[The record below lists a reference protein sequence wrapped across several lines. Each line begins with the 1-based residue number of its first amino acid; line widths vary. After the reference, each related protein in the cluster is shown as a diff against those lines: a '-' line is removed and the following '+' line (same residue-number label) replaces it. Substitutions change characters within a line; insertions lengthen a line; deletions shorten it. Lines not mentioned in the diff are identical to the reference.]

1 MFRFEDP
8 IYLYLLVLIPILAL
22 IRFVSYRNQRKRLRQ
37 FGDPELLKQLMPDV
51 SRFRP
56 LVKFW
61 VLLGALALLIVMLAR
76 PQLGT
81 KISNE
86 KRVGIET
93 IIAMDISNSMLAED
107 VVPSRLDRSKMM
119 VENLVD
125 HFTNDKI
132 GLIVFAGDAF
142 VQLPI
147 TSDYVSAKMFLSSIS
162 PSMMASQGT
171 DIARAIEMA
180 THSFT
185 QEEGIGKAIIVI
197 TDGEDHEGGAL
208 EAAKAAKD
216 EGMRVYVLG
225 VGSVNGA
232 PIPVSGTGDYMKDNT
247 GNTVMSALNEDMC
260 KQVAQAGGGAY
271 IHVENNSAAQQQLD
285 NELDKLAKKETTT
298 AVYSEFDEQFQAVGI
313 LVLLLLIVEIC
324 ILDRRNPLIKR
335 LSLFK
340 RKGVSNQESVV
351 RSKMLMILFFLL
363 TPISYLL
370 FPDSCLQT
378 PVSAQTDRQY
388 IRQGNKLFRSGD
400 YPNAEVSY
408 RKAIEKNP
416 KNPQAVFNLGNA
428 LMAQKKDSAA
438 VMQFDS
444 ATKLETN
451 PLRKAKAYHNVG
463 VICQSHKMYGEAIE
477 AYKSALR
484 LNPADDETRYNLVLC
499 KHQQKKQQQ
508 NQQQN
513 QQGNNDQKQDDK
525 KDQQN
530 KDQQKDKQEDKKQQE
545 QPKPQ
550 MSKENAEQLLNAAI
564 QNEKQTQDKLNKAQ
578 QQPQRRTTL
587 KNW

>member
-8 IYLYLLVLIPILAL
+8 IYLYQLVLIPILAL

-340 RKGVSNQESVV
+340 RKGVSNQELVV

-530 KDQQKDKQEDKKQQE
+530 KDQQKDKQENKKQQE

>member
-8 IYLYLLVLIPILAL
+8 IYLWLLVLIPILAL
-22 IRFVSYRNQRKRLRQ
+22 VRFISYRNQRKRLRK
-37 FGDPELLKQLMPDV
+37 FGDPSLLKELMPDV

-56 LVKFW
+56 SVKFW
-61 VLLGALALLIVMLAR
+61 LLLGALALMIVMLAR
-76 PQLGT
+76 PQMGT
-81 KISNE
+81 KINHE

-93 IIAMDISNSMLAED
+93 IIAMDISNSMRAED
-107 VVPSRLDRSKMM
+107 IIPSRLDRSKMM
-119 VENLVD
+119 IENLVD
-125 HFTNDKI
+125 HFSNDKI

-147 TSDYVSAKMFLSSIS
+147 TSDYVSAKMFLSSID
-162 PSMMASQGT
+162 PSMIATQGT

-208 EAAKAAKD
+208 QAAEAAKDA
-216 EGMRVYVLG
+216 GMRVYVLG

-232 PIPVSGTGDYMKDNT
+232 PIPVPGTGGYMTDRS

-285 NELDKLAKKETTT
+285 SELDKLAKKETTT
-298 AVYSEFDEQFQAVGI
+298 TIYSEFDEQFQAVGV
-313 LVLLLLIVEIC
+313 LVLLMLIIEIC
-324 ILDRRNPLIKR
+324 VLDRRNPLLKN

-340 RKGVSNQESVV
+340 RGERKEIQA
-351 RSKMLMILFFLL
+351 RLILLAV
-363 TPISYLL
+363 ISL
-370 FPDSCLQT
+370 FSCFSPLSST
-378 PVSAQTDRQY
+378 AQTDRQY

-416 KNPQAVFNLGNA
+416 RNPQAVFNLGNA

-438 VMQFDS
+438 VVQFES
-444 ATKLETN
+444 ASKLETN
-451 PLRKAKAYHNVG
+451 PLRKAKAYHNMG
-463 VICQSHKMYGEAIE
+463 VVCQSHKMYGEAIE
-477 AYKSALR
+477 AYKNALR
-484 LNPADDETRYNLVLC
+484 LNPEDNETRYNLVLC
-499 KHQQKKQQQ
+499 KHQQQKQQQ
-508 NQQQN
+508 KQQQN
-513 QQGNNDQKQDDK
+513 QQGNDEKKQDNK
-525 KDQQN
+525 KDQQ
-530 KDQQKDKQEDKKQQE
+530 KQDQQKDQQDDKKQQE

-564 QNEKQTQDKLNKAQ
+564 QNEKQTQDKLQKAQ
-578 QQPQRRTTL
+578 QQPQRRTIQ

>member
-8 IYLYLLVLIPILAL
+8 IYLWLLVLIPVLAL
-22 IRFVSYRNQRKRLRQ
+22 VRFISYRNQRKRLRK
-37 FGDPELLKQLMPDV
+37 FGDPSLLKELMPDV

-56 LVKFW
+56 SVKFW
-61 VLLGALALLIVMLAR
+61 LLLGALALLIVMLAR

-81 KISNE
+81 KISHE

-107 VVPSRLDRSKMM
+107 IIPSRLDRSKMM

-147 TSDYVSAKMFLSSIS
+147 TSDYVSAKMFLSSID
-162 PSMMASQGT
+162 PSMMATQGT

-208 EAAKAAKD
+208 EAAEAAKD

-232 PIPVSGTGDYMKDNT
+232 PIPISGTGNYMTDRA
-247 GNTVMSALNEDMC
+247 GNTVMSALNEEMC

-285 NELDKLAKKETTT
+285 RELDKLAKKETSTT
-298 AVYSEFDEQFQAVGI
+298 VYSEFDEQFQAVGI
-313 LVLLLLIVEIC
+313 LVLLLLIIEIC
-324 ILDRRNPLIKR
+324 ILDRRNPLLKR
-335 LSLFK
+335 VSLFGK
-340 RKGVSNQESVV
+340 RKTVAV
-351 RSKMLMILFFLL
+351 MLFLFALSA
-363 TPISYLL
+363 T
-370 FPDSCLQT
+370 
-378 PVSAQTDRQY
+378 AQTDRQY
-388 IRQGNKLFRSGD
+388 IRQGNKLFRRGD

-416 KNPQAVFNLGNA
+416 KNPQAAFNLGNA

-444 ATKLETN
+444 ASKLETN
-451 PLRKAKAYHNVG
+451 PLRKAKAFHNVG
-463 VICQSHKMYGEAIE
+463 VICQSHKMYGDAIE

-484 LNPADDETRYNLVLC
+484 LNPADNETRYNLVLC
-499 KHQQKKQQQ
+499 KHQQQKQQQ

-513 QQGNNDQKQDDK
+513 QQGNDNKKQDDK
-525 KDQQN
+525 KDQQKQDQKKDQK
-530 KDQQKDKQEDKKQQE
+530 KDQQDDKKQQE
-545 QPKPQ
+545 QQKPQ

-564 QNEKQTQDKLNKAQ
+564 QNEKQTQDKLQKAQ
-578 QQPQRRTTL
+578 QQPQRRNIQ